1 MAEPPLPRP
10 RVPHPH
16 VRVDAAVIGGS
27 PHVVGSRVP
36 VRRLWAWHRGGA
48 AVETL
53 VKRYPNLGPARIL
66 DALAF
71 AYDNQELIEADIA
84 REQAMLEKQGPA
96 IGMRPLAQL
105 ALPFEAGRS
114 PGQPEGQPELQP
126 EPLSHTPAHGV
137 GLASPTESRPASEA
151 EPETPPP
158 PARAARAPR
167 RR

>member
-1 MAEPPLPRP
+1 MPEPLFPHI

-16 VRVDAAVIGGS
+16 VRVDAAVLGGS

-84 REQAMLEKQGPA
+84 REQALFDKQGGPSVGA
-96 IGMRPLAQL
+96 RPLAQL
-105 ALPFEAGRS
+105 ALPFVE
-114 PGQPEGQPELQP
+114 
-126 EPLSHTPAHGV
+126 
-137 GLASPTESRPASEA
+137 
-151 EPETPPP
+151 
-158 PARAARAPR
+158 R
-167 RR
+167 R

>member
-1 MAEPPLPRP
+1 MAEPFFPHI

-16 VRVDAAVIGGS
+16 VRVDASVLGGS

-71 AYDNQELIEADIA
+71 AYDNQDLIEADIT
-84 REQAMLEKQGPA
+84 REQALFEQQGGPSVGA
-96 IGMRPLAQL
+96 RPLAQL
-105 ALPFEAGRS
+105 PLPFDE
-114 PGQPEGQPELQP
+114 
-126 EPLSHTPAHGV
+126 
-137 GLASPTESRPASEA
+137 
-151 EPETPPP
+151 
-158 PARAARAPR
+158 R
-167 RR
+167 R